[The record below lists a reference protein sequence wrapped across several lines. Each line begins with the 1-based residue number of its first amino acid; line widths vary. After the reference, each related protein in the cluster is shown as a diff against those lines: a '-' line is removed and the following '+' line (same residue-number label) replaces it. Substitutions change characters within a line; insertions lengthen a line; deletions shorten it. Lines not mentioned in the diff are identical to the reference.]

1 MAAGECGDFIMEEI
15 EWSGRDNE
23 EWQALGRRGQPPL
36 EMASENA
43 SVSLLI

>member
-1 MAAGECGDFIMEEI
+1 MVAGECGDFIMEEI

-36 EMASENA
+36 EMALENA
-43 SVSLLI
+43 SVSSLV